1 METNR
6 VPLLVNFDAVS
17 IADSAGYRQQIRNP
31 SVAMCGGGFSVVADG
46 AFSFSGE
53 KLSQAKRVFNARRRQ
68 CRPYRTGRC
77 QGLAVARETSNVCV
91 HPEKERERM
100 KCSLSDTDGL
110 SAEIENLRTFGP
122 EELDQ
127 TWRDLFGSDRPGR
140 VCGDLRIKA
149 LGYRLQEKAIGGLKP
164 STRRLLERW
173 GRNGSERGPLA
184 EPARTR
190 LKAGTVL
197 VREWHGVTHRVTV
210 LDDGFDFDGQ
220 RFRSLSE
227 IARKITGVRWSGPL
241 FFGLKS
247 FAREQRDGAE

>member
-1 METNR
+1 
-6 VPLLVNFDAVS
+6 
-17 IADSAGYRQQIRNP
+17 
-31 SVAMCGGGFSVVADG
+31 
-46 AFSFSGE
+46 
-53 KLSQAKRVFNARRRQ
+53 
-68 CRPYRTGRC
+68 
-77 QGLAVARETSNVCV
+77 
-91 HPEKERERM
+91 M
-100 KCSLSDTDGL
+100 KCSLLNIDGL
-110 SAEIENLRTFGP
+110 SAEIENLRTLGP

-127 TWRDLFGSDRPGR
+127 TWRDLFESDRPRR
-140 VCGDLRIKA
+140 VCGDLLIKA

-184 EPARTR
+184 EPARTQ

-197 VREWHGVTHRVTV
+197 VREWHGVTHRVSV
-210 LDDGFDFDGQ
+210 LDDGFDFDGE

-247 FAREQRDGAE
+247 FAKEQRHGAE

>member
-1 METNR
+1 
-6 VPLLVNFDAVS
+6 
-17 IADSAGYRQQIRNP
+17 
-31 SVAMCGGGFSVVADG
+31 
-46 AFSFSGE
+46 
-53 KLSQAKRVFNARRRQ
+53 
-68 CRPYRTGRC
+68 
-77 QGLAVARETSNVCV
+77 
-91 HPEKERERM
+91 M
-100 KCSLSDTDGL
+100 KCSLSNIEGL
-110 SAEIENLRTFGP
+110 SAQIENLGNLGR
-122 EELDQ
+122 EQLDQ
-127 TWRDLFGSDRPGR
+127 AWRDLFESDRPRR
-140 VCGDLRIKA
+140 VCGGLLIKA

-197 VREWHGVTHRVTV
+197 VREWRGVTHRVTV
-210 LDDGFDFDGQ
+210 LDDGFDFDGE

-247 FAREQRDGAE
+247 FAKGQRHGAE